1 MHNQPT
7 NKRHLFTL
15 SALFLALHSTAFA
28 NEQLDVINVS
38 TASNVTATE
47 NTKSYT
53 TSAMKTTTGLELSP
67 KETPQSVSVITKER
81 LDRQR
86 ITTMEDAL
94 KTITG
99 INVIPDAT
107 RWRYQSRGFYI
118 DQMEEDGISTTVAGA
133 SGNPYNDP
141 QSMSS
146 LAIYDHIEVVRG
158 ATGLTQSNSEPGGT
172 INAVRKKPTETT
184 QLSGSV
190 SFDRFGKTIGIA
202 DVSGSLNPSKTIRG
216 RLIAQGSRDKTFKDN
231 VDGDTKLIY
240 GVIEA
245 DLGDSSRLTLGGMF
259 QKVKSTPDFYGV
271 PMGNGFDLNLSRKT
285 YLGAPWNETVFY
297 KRNVFAE
304 FEHFFNDNWKW
315 ESKVNY
321 IRSSSRQEFAL
332 AANTGGRFV
341 GIGQNGIFTGAT
353 DNIQLYDNHGSQ
365 ISWQNRL
372 NGKFDLLGQTHD
384 IFFMNSYSKEKQ
396 DSYNPWKARSAN
408 AYNIYTYNW
417 NSVPRPDW
425 STGNANYTDTA
436 KDIVNNAF
444 SMGVRFNPTEK
455 LHLITA
461 GRYTRWTYR
470 FDNNKTGVSTQY
482 SKNSFVPY
490 FGITYDLND
499 KHSLYASYTTIKKPQ
514 TNRDMDNNLL
524 DPIEGT
530 NYEFGWKS
538 DWFAD
543 GKLNS
548 SLAFFQIIQKNR
560 PYDLN
565 ARNSAGNWAYTSI
578 GKIRSRGF
586 EAEISGALTENWQM
600 FAGYTFN
607 MSEYQETEGSRFTA
621 GTNFSK
627 HTPRHI
633 FRLYTSYTLP
643 FDDRKWSIGTGT
655 TIQSKTDSLWGV
667 KQGGY
672 SLIDADIRY
681 QANKHFSVSL
691 IGTNL
696 TDKRYY
702 ENARVR
708 TMGINN
714 FYGRPLNVMLVADW
728 RF

>member
-7 NKRHLFTL
+7 NKRYLFTL
-15 SALFLALHSTAFA
+15 STLFLALHSTAFA
-28 NEQLDVINVS
+28 NEQLDMINVS

-99 INVIPDAT
+99 INVIPDAA

-190 SFDRFGKTIGIA
+190 SFDRFGKTVGIA

-297 KRNVFAE
+297 KRNIFAE

-315 ESKVNY
+315 ESKVKS
-321 IRSSSRQEFAL
+321 ITSVR
-332 AANTGGRFV
+332 
-341 GIGQNGIFTGAT
+341 
-353 DNIQLYDNHGSQ
+353 H
-365 ISWQNRL
+365 
-372 NGKFDLLGQTHD
+372 
-384 IFFMNSYSKEKQ
+384 Q
-396 DSYNPWKARSAN
+396 D
-408 AYNIYTYNW
+408 
-417 NSVPRPDW
+417 
-425 STGNANYTDTA
+425 
-436 KDIVNNAF
+436 
-444 SMGVRFNPTEK
+444 
-455 LHLITA
+455 
-461 GRYTRWTYR
+461 
-470 FDNNKTGVSTQY
+470 
-482 SKNSFVPY
+482 KNLP
-490 FGITYDLND
+490 
-499 KHSLYASYTTIKKPQ
+499 SLRIP
-514 TNRDMDNNLL
+514 
-524 DPIEGT
+524 
-530 NYEFGWKS
+530 
-538 DWFAD
+538 
-543 GKLNS
+543 
-548 SLAFFQIIQKNR
+548 
-560 PYDLN
+560 
-565 ARNSAGNWAYTSI
+565 
-578 GKIRSRGF
+578 
-586 EAEISGALTENWQM
+586 AE
-600 FAGYTFN
+600 
-607 MSEYQETEGSRFTA
+607 
-621 GTNFSK
+621 
-627 HTPRHI
+627 
-633 FRLYTSYTLP
+633 
-643 FDDRKWSIGTGT
+643 
-655 TIQSKTDSLWGV
+655 DS
-667 KQGGY
+667 
-672 SLIDADIRY
+672 
-681 QANKHFSVSL
+681 SVS
-691 IGTNL
+691 
-696 TDKRYY
+696 
-702 ENARVR
+702 VR
-708 TMGINN
+708 MAFLPAQPTIFSFTIITVRKFLGKT
-714 FYGRPLNVMLVADW
+714 A
-728 RF
+728 